1 MNVPILA
8 VSVNTREQNHN
19 FVKEQNT
26 GIKIDYKK
34 SSYEK
39 LLKKSFEKMLNFNNR
54 KIYKKNLV
62 KIDLLNGINIVVQK
76 INHEYDVL
84 NKSAIQKL
92 DSPNS

>member
-1 MNVPILA
+1 MQ
-8 VSVNTREQNHN
+8 R
-19 FVKEQNT
+19 
-26 GIKIDYKK
+26 GRIKT
-34 SSYEK
+34 
-39 LLKKSFEKMLNFNNR
+39 EKMLNFNNR

-92 DSPNS
+92 DSSNS